1 MAAITGKWGKLTC
14 NKCNLE
20 FELSR
25 EFHSNTA
32 IRCPHCGKS
41 SQYRTEDYTRQNF
54 RKKNSS

>member
-1 MAAITGKWGKLTC
+1 MTAIKEKWGKLTC
-14 NKCNLE
+14 NMCKLV

-41 SQYRTEDYTRQNF
+41 SQYRTVDYTRQNH
-54 RKKNSS
+54 REKDSA